1 VYTGSEEGPSN
12 RELTANVITSFATED
27 EQTLSDVVQAP
38 ALDVAQAC
46 DYVTDAYDAA
56 CENEIAQEPINE
68 EMISELRSLATDD
81 DLQAVLE
88 AQQPRSEAFIE
99 SAIDTDGN

>member
-1 VYTGSEEGPSN
+1 
-12 RELTANVITSFATED
+12 
-27 EQTLSDVVQAP
+27 
-38 ALDVAQAC
+38 
-46 DYVTDAYDAA
+46 
-56 CENEIAQEPINE
+56 
-68 EMISELRSLATDD
+68 LRSLATDD